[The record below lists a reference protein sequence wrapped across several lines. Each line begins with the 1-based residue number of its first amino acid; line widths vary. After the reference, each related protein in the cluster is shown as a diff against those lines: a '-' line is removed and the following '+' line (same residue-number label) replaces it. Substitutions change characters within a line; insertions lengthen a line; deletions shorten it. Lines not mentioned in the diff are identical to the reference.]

1 MQVQNCAVNAY
12 GASDAQMSFAELLFP
27 LFGVLLVIFLTYI
40 VTRWLAKRYR
50 TFESGKCVRVV
61 ERTLLG
67 KDKELVTVE
76 TQGQVYVL
84 GVTGGGVTVICTY
97 GAENLPKSPPED
109 APGFASVLEA
119 IRKSGDIIKIPPFL
133 KGGKDEAGHE

>member
-1 MQVQNCAVNAY
+1 MQIQSCAVNAY
-12 GASDAQMSFAELLFP
+12 GTANKQESVGALLLP

-40 VTRWLAKRYR
+40 VTKALAKKYR
-50 TFESGKCVRVV
+50 KFESGKCVRVI
-61 ERTLLG
+61 ERTMLG
-67 KDKELVTVE
+67 KDRELVTVE

-97 GAENLPKSPPED
+97 GAENLPKGPPED

-119 IRKSGDIIKIPPFL
+119 IKKSGEFIKFPPFYN
-133 KGGKDEAGHE
+133 GGKDEAEHE